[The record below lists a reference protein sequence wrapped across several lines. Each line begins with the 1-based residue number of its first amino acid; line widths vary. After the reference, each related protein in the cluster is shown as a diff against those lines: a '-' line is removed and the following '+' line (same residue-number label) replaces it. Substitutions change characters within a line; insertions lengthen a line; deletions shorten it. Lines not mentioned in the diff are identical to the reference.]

1 MAGLPLTPGL
11 HYLSFES
18 MRDLAEGITAVIDDV
33 ERLNSM
39 QRAAYESCHNGFDW
53 SDRGR
58 TLCNAMREAASRQP
72 TAPTRNLAISYDS
85 L

>member
-1 MAGLPLTPGL
+1 LPLIQGL

-18 MRDLAEGITAVIDDV
+18 MWELAQGVAAVIDDI
-33 ERLNSM
+33 ERLNSL
-39 QRAAYESCHNGFDW
+39 QHAAYEKCNTGFDW

-58 TLCNAMREAASRQP
+58 TLYNAIREATSRQS
-72 TAPTRNLAISYDS
+72 AARMRNWAADYESS